1 VLVTYADD
9 ITLFVTTP
17 ADIPFLREA
26 IQTYKRATG
35 ASLNIG
41 KSKAL
46 ATGSWDTAINI
57 MGIP

>member
-1 VLVTYADD
+1 VVATYADD

-17 ADIPFLREA
+17 ADIPALREA
-26 IQTYKRATG
+26 IRTYEKATG

-46 ATGSWDTAINI
+46 ATDLWDTAINM